1 MVRRPARRRASL
13 RDNGTSL
20 SPRRVVVTGLGTVN
34 PLGHDVRQFWKALL
48 DGASGIRRIQRFA
61 PEPFTSQIGG
71 EVLDWESVPTDM
83 LDPRESK
90 RMDRFSQF
98 AVASAIQAV
107 RDSGLDLDAEDP
119 DRTGVIVG
127 SGIGGLQELEDQH
140 NRMIA
145 KGPSRVSPF
154 TVPKLMGNAAAGN
167 ISILWG
173 LRGPNASVATACA
186 SAANAIGEA
195 YQMILREDAEMMLTG
210 GSEAAL
216 TQMGLASF
224 CSLKGL
230 STRNDEPSR
239 ASRPWDKD
247 RDGFILS
254 EGAGVVV
261 LEELE
266 HAKARGAE
274 IYAEMIGYGASGD
287 GYHITAPQPDG
298 VGACRAIERALANA
312 EINPDDVD
320 YINAHG
326 TSTVLGDIAE
336 VRAVKKVFGH
346 HAADG
351 LIISSTKSAHGHLL
365 GASGGVE
372 LVAVVKTMTEG
383 VLPPT
388 LNLDEPDEECD
399 LDFVPH
405 TPREQ
410 KVDVVMNNSF
420 GFGGHNACLVLRRF
434 NG

>member
-1 MVRRPARRRASL
+1 MARCC
-13 RDNGTSL
+13 NGKSL

-34 PLGHDVRQFWKALL
+34 PLGHNVDEFWKALL
-48 DGASGIRRIQRFA
+48 DGVSGIRRIQRFD

-71 EVLDWESVPTDM
+71 EVQNWESVPPDL

-98 AVASAIQAV
+98 AVTSAIEAV
-107 RDSGLDLDAEDP
+107 RDSGLDFESENP
-119 DRTGVIVG
+119 DRAGVLVG

-145 KGPSRVSPF
+145 KGPKRVSPF
-154 TVPKLMGNAAAGN
+154 TVPKLMGNAASGN

-173 LRGPNASVATACA
+173 LHGPNASIATACA
-186 SAANAIGEA
+186 SASNAIGEA
-195 YQMILREDAEMMLTG
+195 MRMVARGEADIMLTG

-216 TQMGLASF
+216 TPIGLASF
-224 CSLKGL
+224 CALKGL
-230 STRNDEPSR
+230 STRNNEPER

-247 RDGFILS
+247 RDGFILA
-254 EGAGVVV
+254 EGSGVVV

-266 HAKARGAE
+266 HAKARDAK
-274 IYAEMIGYGASGD
+274 IYAELIGYAASGD

-298 VGACRAIERALANA
+298 VGACKAMQWALDDA
-312 EINPDDVD
+312 EINPEDVD

-336 VRAVKKVFGH
+336 VRAVKKIFGEY
-346 HAADG
+346 ATRG
-351 LIISSTKSAHGHLL
+351 LAISSTKSAHGHLL

-372 LVAVVKTMTEG
+372 LVAAVRTLTEG
-383 VLPPT
+383 ILPPT

-410 KVDVVMNNSF
+410 KVDVLMSNSF